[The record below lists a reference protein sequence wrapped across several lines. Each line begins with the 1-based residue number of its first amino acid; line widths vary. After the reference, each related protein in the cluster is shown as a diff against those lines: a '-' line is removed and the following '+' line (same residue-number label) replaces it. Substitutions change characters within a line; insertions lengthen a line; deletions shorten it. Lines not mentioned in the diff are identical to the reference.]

1 MPTLG
6 VGSDETA
13 QPYPAGVADEGGP
26 GGADGVAGTAVVLLE
41 VTRQRLITL
50 ASEILGRMSADEV
63 PSSLRSLARFTPAK
77 RVRLGATGL
86 SAALDAD
93 AAFRDRVG
101 EVVAGSSAQLAEA
114 VRSGASTAASDP
126 VDTAVVAYLLRPA
139 GWQQIVADANARWS
153 SEREQLGRTEQ
164 SAELEQARAE
174 LAELKSRGRAD
185 TARVKAALASASEQS
200 GVELA
205 ETRRQLRAR
214 TAELQAVSRARDE
227 AEERAAAAERRAQT
241 AEAARESDAR
251 RSRARISELERGME
265 TGRRTA
271 RLERDIDEARL
282 WLLTETLID
291 AAAGIR
297 RELSLSASPVRPGDT
312 VGGGA
317 DVVAARVAHIADD
330 PATLDRLLALP
341 QAHLI
346 VDGYN
351 VTKTGY
357 GELPLADQ
365 RRRLVSGLA
374 GLAGRSGAETT
385 VAFDGG
391 ARPPAQPAAPRGV
404 RVLFSAPDEIAD
416 DLIRR
421 LIAAEPIGRV
431 LIVVSTDQQIAMD
444 ARGAGAWS
452 VPSAVLLARL
462 DQL

>member
-1 MPTLG
+1 VAEDP
-6 VGSDETA
+6 EA
-13 QPYPAGVADEGGP
+13 QGADESESISSGER
-26 GGADGVAGTAVVLLE
+26 DHTAVVLLE
-41 VTRQRLITL
+41 ITRQRLITL
-50 ASEILGRMSADEV
+50 ASGVLGRLPADEV
-63 PSSLRSLARFTPAK
+63 PSSLRAMARFTPAK
-77 RVRLGATGL
+77 RVRLGASVL

-101 EVVAGSSAQLAEA
+101 EVVAEASAQLAEA

-126 VDTAVVAYLLRPA
+126 VDTAAVAYLLRPA
-139 GWQQIVADANARWS
+139 GWQQIIADANTRLSA
-153 SEREQLGRTEQ
+153 ERTHLGRTEQ

-174 LAELKSRGRAD
+174 LAELKSRARAD

-214 TAELQAVSRARDE
+214 STEVQAAERARDE
-227 AEERAAAAERRAQT
+227 AQQRAAAAEQQAQA
-241 AEAARESDAR
+241 AETTREAEAR
-251 RSRARISELERGME
+251 RSKARISELERAVE
-265 TGRRTA
+265 TGRRSA
-271 RLERDIDEARL
+271 RLDRDIDEARL
-282 WLLTETLID
+282 WLLTETLTD

-297 RELSLSASPVRPGDT
+297 RELSLSAALLRPADT

-317 DVVAARVAHIADD
+317 DGAGVHVAHIAVAHIAYDA
-330 PATLDRLLALP
+330 ATLDRLLALP
-341 QAHLI
+341 HAHLI

-365 RRRLVSGLA
+365 RRRLVTGLA
-374 GLAGRSGAETT
+374 GLSGRSGAETT
-385 VAFDGG
+385 IAFDGG
-391 ARPPAQPAAPRGV
+391 VRPPAQPATPRGV
-404 RVLFSAPDEIAD
+404 RVLFSGPDEIAD

-421 LIAAEPIGRV
+421 LIAAEPAGRV
-431 LIVVSTDQQIAMD
+431 LVVVSTDQQIAMD